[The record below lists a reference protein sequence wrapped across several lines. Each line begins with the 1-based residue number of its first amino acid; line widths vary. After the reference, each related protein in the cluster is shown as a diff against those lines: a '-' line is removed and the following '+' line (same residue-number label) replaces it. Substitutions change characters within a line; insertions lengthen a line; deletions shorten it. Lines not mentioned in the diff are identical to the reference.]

1 MAHASDLSPGDVTML
16 KNRLI
21 PVLFLRNGYLV
32 RSEDFSIHQN
42 LGNPVAQVERYNTW
56 AVDELIYIDISQD
69 GGHNTQRS
77 DLGGL
82 KGEMPQTIDDLISIV
97 AAKCFMPLTFGG
109 GIRTLEDVRRRLSMG
124 ADKVTIN
131 SQALREPDFITA
143 VAKEFGSQ
151 AIVVSMDA
159 RCKADEG
166 HEVFTAWG
174 RVATGKTPREWAR
187 EVQERGAGEILINS
201 IDRDGKAIGYDLE
214 LVRSVVAGTSI
225 PVIACGGAGSYDHF
239 AHAIQEG
246 GASAAAAG
254 NIFHFKELAYPLAK
268 RQLKKAGVN
277 FR

>member
-1 MAHASDLSPGDVTML
+1 ML

-32 RSEDFSIHQN
+32 RSENFRIHQN

-56 AVDELIYIDISQD
+56 EVDELIYIDISQD
-69 GGHNTQRS
+69 GGHNNQRS

-82 KGEMPQTIDDLISIV
+82 KGEIPQTIEDIIGII

-109 GIRTLEDVRRRLSMG
+109 GIRTLEDARRRLSLG

-131 SQALREPDFITA
+131 SQALREPEFITA
-143 VAKEFGSQ
+143 AAREFGSQ
-151 AIVVSMDA
+151 AVAVSIDA
-159 RCKADEG
+159 RLKPDGG
-166 HEVFTAWG
+166 HEIYTSWG
-174 RVATGKTPREWAR
+174 REATGKTPSEWAR
-187 EVQERGAGEILINS
+187 EAQERGAGEILINS
-201 IDRDGKAIGYDLE
+201 IDRDGAATGYDMDLI
-214 LVRSVVAGTSI
+214 RSVVDATSI

-239 AHAIQEG
+239 ADVIQDA

-254 NIFHFKELAYPLAK
+254 NIFHFKELAYPMAK
-268 RQLKKAGVN
+268 RQLKKAGLN

>member
-1 MAHASDLSPGDVTML
+1 ML

-32 RSEDFSIHQN
+32 RSEEFTIHQN

-56 AVDELIYIDISQD
+56 EVDELIYIDISQD
-69 GGHNTQRS
+69 GGHNTQRR

-82 KGEMPQTIDDLISIV
+82 KGEIPQTIEDIISIV

-109 GIRTLEDVRRRLSMG
+109 GIRTVENARRRLSLG

-131 SQALREPDFITA
+131 SQALREPDFITM

-151 AIVVSMDA
+151 AVVVSMDA
-159 RCKADEG
+159 RRRVDGG
-166 HEVFTAWG
+166 HEIFTAWG
-174 RVATGKTPREWAR
+174 REATGKNPGEWAR
-187 EVQERGAGEILINS
+187 EAQERGAGEILINS
-201 IDRDGKAIGYDLE
+201 IDHDGKAIGYDME
-214 LVRSVVAGTSI
+214 LVRSVVDATSI

-239 AHAIQEG
+239 ADVIQNA

-254 NIFHFKELAYPLAK
+254 NIFHFKELAYPMAK
-268 RQLKKAGVN
+268 RQLKKAGLN